1 MSANDAGTA
10 GSGQVIGILLAAGR
24 GRRFDATGRR
34 NKLLQCLAD
43 GGGAGESGGESVGE
57 SVGGAV
63 AESVGGAVGESVA
76 VLSARPLLACLP
88 RVLAVVPSGSAEL
101 AAMLENSGCEV
112 TMCADA
118 DGGMG
123 HSLAHAVRHSQAW
136 APAGWLIALADM
148 PWVQLSTV
156 QAVLAAV
163 AGNPSGIVA
172 PCWQGQRGNPVF
184 IPRQYQADLLALHGD
199 QGARALLQRYP
210 PHLIAVEDA
219 GIVSDIDTVADL
231 GKTAL
236 AKLKLISNSE
246 N

>member
-1 MSANDAGTA
+1 MSPNDAAEA
-10 GSGQVIGILLAAGR
+10 GGGQVVGILLAAGR

-43 GGGAGESGGESVGE
+43 GESIGDSIGLP
-57 SVGGAV
+57 
-63 AESVGGAVGESVA
+63 VA

-88 RVLAVVPSGSAEL
+88 RVLAVVPAGSAEL

-112 TMCADA
+112 LTCADA

-123 HSLAHAVRHSQAW
+123 HSLAHAVRHSEPW

-148 PWVQLSTV
+148 PWVQISTV
-156 QAVLAAV
+156 QAVLAVV
-163 AGNPSGIVA
+163 AGNQSGIVA

-184 IPRQYQADLLALHGD
+184 IPRQYQADLLALQGD
-199 QGARALLQRYP
+199 QGARALLQRHP

-219 GIVSDIDTVADL
+219 GIVQDVDTVADL
-231 GKTAL
+231 GKL
-236 AKLKLISNSE
+236 Q
-246 N
+246 

>member
-1 MSANDAGTA
+1 MLPNDAANA
-10 GSGQVIGILLAAGR
+10 GSGQVVGILLAAGR
-24 GRRFDATGRR
+24 GRRFDASGRR

-43 GGGAGESGGESVGE
+43 GESIGDSPGQP
-57 SVGGAV
+57 
-63 AESVGGAVGESVA
+63 VA
-76 VLSARPLLACLP
+76 VLSARTLLACLP
-88 RVLAVVPSGSAEL
+88 RVLAVVPAGSDEL

-112 TMCADA
+112 LTCADA

-148 PWVQLSTV
+148 PWVQISTV
-156 QAVLAAV
+156 QALLAAV

-184 IPRQYQADLLALHGD
+184 IPRQHQADLLALQGD

-210 PHLIAVEDA
+210 PYLVAVEDA
-219 GIVSDIDTVADL
+219 GVVRDVDTVADL
-231 GKTAL
+231 GK
-236 AKLKLISNSE
+236 SQ
-246 N
+246 